1 MGDRVAVMRGG
12 RLLQHDRPARLVT
25 HPADP
30 FVATLIGTGERSL
43 RLLSLLNATDVSR
56 PGTVEGPSVN
66 ATATLRD
73 VLAELVWR
81 GATAANVV
89 DESGAPVGQV
99 SLGDILARGRQAP

>member
-1 MGDRVAVMRGG
+1 MGDLVAVMRGG

-43 RLLSLLNATDVSR
+43 RLLSLLNVSDVTR
-56 PGTVEGPSVN
+56 PGIGDGPPVRT
-66 ATATLRD
+66 TATLRD

-81 GATAANVV
+81 GAKTAKVV
-89 DESGAPVGQV
+89 DDAGSPVGQV
-99 SLGDILARGRQAP
+99 SLDDILARGRQAP

>member
-1 MGDRVAVMRGG
+1 MRGG

-43 RLLSLLNATDVSR
+43 RLLSLLRAADVTQ
-56 PGTVEGPSVN
+56 PGHVDGPSVN
-66 ATATLRD
+66 STATLRD

-81 GATAANVV
+81 GATQANVV
-89 DESGAPVGQV
+89 DQAGSPVGQV
-99 SLGDILARGRQAP
+99 SLDDILACGRQAP